1 MENRSALIA
10 GASGLIG
17 SELLQLLV
25 KDNFYH
31 KIYVL
36 TRRTLDIPKEKAEQ
50 LVVDFDAFRAEEL
63 PKVQDVYCCLGTTM
77 SGAGS
82 KTAFRKVD
90 YHYPLKIA
98 ELCRKNGA
106 EQYML
111 VSSMGADKNSRFFYN
126 QVKGEVEETLAAV
139 GYPALHIF
147 RPSISLGEREE
158 KRTGEK
164 IAQVLMKAASPLMIS
179 KLKNYRPIHG
189 KAVAEGMFVA
199 ARQKLQGPH
208 LFESAQIKV
217 LAKEY
222 EKEAKLKTF
231 NL

>member
-1 MENRSALIA
+1 MKNRTALIA

-17 SELLQLLV
+17 SELLQLLI
-25 KDNFYH
+25 KDDFYA

-36 TRRTLDIPKEKAEQ
+36 TRRTLDIPEEKVEQ
-50 LVVDFDAFRAEEL
+50 LIVDFEEFRAEEL
-63 PKVQDVYCCLGTTM
+63 PEVQDIYCCLGTTM

-82 KTAFRKVD
+82 KTVFRKVD

-147 RPSISLGEREE
+147 RPSILLGDRKE

-179 KLKNYRPIHG
+179 KLKSYRPIYA
-189 KAVAEGMFVA
+189 KTVAEGMLVA
-199 ARQKLQGPH
+199 AKQELKGPH
-208 LFESAQIKV
+208 LFESEQIKI

-222 EKEAKLKTF
+222 EKEAELETF
-231 NL
+231 NP